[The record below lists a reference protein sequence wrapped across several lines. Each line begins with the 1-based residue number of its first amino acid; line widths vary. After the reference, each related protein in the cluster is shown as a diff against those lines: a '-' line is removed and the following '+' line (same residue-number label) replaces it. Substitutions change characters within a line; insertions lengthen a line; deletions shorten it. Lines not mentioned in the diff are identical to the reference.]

1 MQHDRAPG
9 ENPPHPRSS
18 LYALITTA
26 FPPSEDENMPTLLF
40 DPLIAAAVIVATA
53 CTDAV
58 YVMFTNAV
66 VRRKRLPAASWSGI
80 WYLLGSFAVINY
92 THHWIYVVFAAAGSF
107 IGAYVTMTFLHPGPV
122 YPPPPVGS
130 AAA

>member
-1 MQHDRAPG
+1 MP
-9 ENPPHPRSS
+9 S
-18 LYALITTA
+18 L
-26 FPPSEDENMPTLLF
+26 PSIDI

-66 VRRKRLPAASWSGI
+66 VKRRRLPAASWSSI
-80 WYLLGSFAVINY
+80 WYMLSSFAVISY
-92 THHWIYVVFAAAGSF
+92 TNHWVYVLFAAAGSF

-122 YPPPPVGS
+122 YPTSRRAPPRLEGNRLAHAKS
-130 AAA
+130 SRRTCARHSSMRYRFAA